1 MLRSKVKG
9 SAVQVSSARF
19 ANDRTIKEIAAIEVY
34 AGLRGVKIEDSA
46 GAWLVNVRGQ
56 AKRAIPRVE
65 YKGVIVTA
73 GES

>member
-9 SAVQVSSARF
+9 SAVFVSSAGF
-19 ANDRTIKEIAAIEVY
+19 ADNGTVKEIAAIEVN
-34 AGLRGVKIEDSA
+34 AGLGCVEIEDSA
-46 GAWLVNVRGQ
+46 GAWLMNVRGQ

-65 YKGVIVTA
+65 YKGVIVAA